1 MTELIQPV
9 TNRTRFKQFI
19 KRGFY
24 ISVGVLSIL
33 AAWTAWTFT
42 GRFAGNI
49 YGQGDLKTIPEK
61 PVAIVFGAGYWPNG
75 TLSPMLQD
83 RMDAAMELYHAGQV
97 SKLLLSG
104 DNRFVTYDEPTQM
117 LKYALE
123 QGIPRGDMVL
133 DYAGRRTYDTCYR
146 ARAIFQ
152 VDEVVLVTQRYHL
165 PRALETC
172 RGVGVNSIGYVADRQ
187 PYPRRSMA
195 RYITREVLAMWQSWW
210 DVYIWRP
217 TPVLGDP
224 LPIFQE

>member
-1 MTELIQPV
+1 MM
-9 TNRTRFKQFI
+9 
-19 KRGFY
+19 G
-24 ISVGVLSIL
+24 GVCLL
-33 AAWTAWTFT
+33 AAWTVWTFT
-42 GRFAGNI
+42 GRFAGDI
-49 YGQGDLKTIPEK
+49 YGEADLQAIPQK
-61 PVAIVFGAGYWPNG
+61 RVAVVFGAGYWPDG

-83 RMDAAMELYHAGQV
+83 RMDAALELYRDGRV

-104 DNRFVTYDEPTQM
+104 DNRFVNYDEPTQM

-123 QGIPRGDMVL
+123 QGIPREVMVL

-146 ARAIFQ
+146 ASAIFQ
-152 VDEVVLVTQRYHL
+152 VDDVVLVTQRYHL

-172 RGVGVNSIGYVADRQ
+172 RGVGVHSIGYAADRQ

-195 RYITREVLAMWQSWW
+195 MYIVREIFAMWQSWW
-210 DVYIWRP
+210 DVYIQHP

>member
-1 MTELIQPV
+1 MT
-9 TNRTRFKQFI
+9 
-19 KRGFY
+19 
-24 ISVGVLSIL
+24 VGTKGGKNKPWRKLLLRIALTIVAVLGVL
-33 AAWTAWTFT
+33 AAWTLWTFT
-42 GRFAGNI
+42 GRFAKDI
-49 YGQGDLKTIPEK
+49 YKEEALAAIPAK
-61 PVAIVFGAGYWPNG
+61 PVAVVFGAGYWPNG

-83 RMDAAMELYHAGQV
+83 RMDAALELYRAGRV

-104 DNRFVTYDEPTQM
+104 DNRFVDYDEPTHM

-123 QGIPRGDMVL
+123 QGIPREAMVL

-152 VDEVVLVTQRYHL
+152 VDDVVLITQRYHL
-165 PRALETC
+165 PRAIESC
-172 RGVGVNSIGYVADRQ
+172 RGLGVNSIGYASDRQ

-195 RYITREVLAMWQSWW
+195 VYIAREVFALWQSWW

-224 LPIFQE
+224 LPIFPE